1 MSKVKKRELKEIREV
16 FDRDYGSDASSPE
29 EHEIQEENVAIL
41 RNYITDCPGFAGD
54 IALVVFGND
63 CCKLILY
70 KDKGTWK
77 VNEHIME
84 GEYKEFGLLGE

>member
-16 FDRDYGSDASSPE
+16 FDRDYGSYASSPE
-29 EHEIQEENVAIL
+29 EHEIHEENVTIL
-41 RNYITDCPGFAGD
+41 RNYQTALSFFSGD
-54 IALVVFGND
+54 MAFVVFENTD
-63 CCKLILY
+63 CKLILY

-84 GEYKEFGLLGE
+84 GEYKQFLGEA